1 MRIDTFERKKLI
13 HFQYLYYFHA
23 KNILMQKLTT
33 LLFIILISVSSSAQS
48 TDEQMIKD
56 AMNEQL
62 IAWNAGDIDRF
73 METYWHNDS
82 LMFIGKNG
90 PTYGWEKTKANYKKG
105 YPDTAAMGKLNF
117 EIINMKR
124 LSVMYYSVVGK
135 WHLKRSIGDVGGA
148 FTLLFKKIKKK
159 WVIVQDHS
167 S

>member
-1 MRIDTFERKKLI
+1 MKK
-13 HFQYLYYFHA
+13 
-23 KNILMQKLTT
+23 
-33 LLFIILISVSSSAQS
+33 LFIILLTIFFSLNAFSQSV
-48 TDEQMIKD
+48 DEQMIKD

-62 IAWNAGDIDRF
+62 KAWNAGDIDRY
-73 METYWHNDS
+73 METYWHSDS
-82 LMFIGKNG
+82 LMFIGKSG

-105 YPDTAAMGKLNF
+105 YPDTAAMGKLDF

-124 LSVMYYSVVGK
+124 LSVIYFSVVGK
-135 WHLKRSIGDVGGA
+135 WHLKRSIGDIGGA

>member
-1 MRIDTFERKKLI
+1 
-13 HFQYLYYFHA
+13 
-23 KNILMQKLTT
+23 MQKIGIALLTI
-33 LLFIILISVSSSAQS
+33 LLSINAFAQT

-62 IAWNAGDIDRF
+62 NAWNAGNIDRY
-73 METYWHNDS
+73 METYWHSDS
-82 LMFIGKNG
+82 LMFIGKSG

-105 YPDTAAMGKLNF
+105 YPDTATMGKLDF

-148 FTLLFKKIKKK
+148 FTLLFKKIRKK
-159 WVIVQDHS
+159 WVIIQDHS

>member
-1 MRIDTFERKKLI
+1 
-13 HFQYLYYFHA
+13 
-23 KNILMQKLTT
+23 MQKIFILLITILSFINTT
-33 LLFIILISVSSSAQS
+33 AQT
-48 TDEQMIKD
+48 TDEQMIKN
-56 AMNEQL
+56 AMVEQL
-62 IAWNAGDIDRF
+62 NAWNAGDIDRF

-105 YPDTAAMGKLNF
+105 YPDTAAMGKLDF

-159 WVIVQDHS
+159 WVIIQDHS

>member
-1 MRIDTFERKKLI
+1 MKKIGSLLI
-13 HFQYLYYFHA
+13 VIFISAQ
-23 KNILMQKLTT
+23 
-33 LLFIILISVSSSAQS
+33 LFAQS
-48 TDEQMIKD
+48 TDEQMIKN
-56 AMNEQL
+56 AMAEQL
-62 IAWNAGDIDRF
+62 NAWNAGDIDRF
-73 METYWHNDS
+73 METYWYNDS
-82 LMFIGKNG
+82 LMFIGKTG

-105 YPDTAAMGKLNF
+105 YPDTAAMGKLDF

-159 WVIVQDHS
+159 WVIIQDHS

>member
-1 MRIDTFERKKLI
+1 
-13 HFQYLYYFHA
+13 
-23 KNILMQKLTT
+23 MQKLFVI
-33 LLFIILISVSSSAQS
+33 LLAILSSTNSFSQI

-62 IAWNAGDIDRF
+62 NAWNAGDIDRY
-73 METYWHNDS
+73 METYWHSDS

-105 YPDTAAMGKLNF
+105 YPDTAAMGKLDF

-124 LSVMYYSVVGK
+124 LSFKYYSVVGK
-135 WHLKRSIGDVGGA
+135 WHLKRSIGDIGGA

>member
-1 MRIDTFERKKLI
+1 
-13 HFQYLYYFHA
+13 
-23 KNILMQKLTT
+23 MQKLFLCISLLIMSLFAHAQTT
-33 LLFIILISVSSSAQS
+33 DDQQIRN
-48 TDEQMIKD
+48 

-62 IAWNAGDIDRF
+62 SAWNTGNIDRF

-82 LMFIGKNG
+82 LMFIGKSG
-90 PTYGWEKTKANYKKG
+90 VTYGWENTLKNYKKG
-105 YPDTAAMGKLNF
+105 YPDTAAMGKLDF
-117 EIINMKR
+117 DIISTKR
-124 LSVMYYSVVGK
+124 LSALYYSVVGR

>member
-1 MRIDTFERKKLI
+1 
-13 HFQYLYYFHA
+13 
-23 KNILMQKLTT
+23 MQKI
-33 LLFIILISVSSSAQS
+33 FVVIIIILFSINASAQT

-56 AMNEQL
+56 AMTVQL
-62 IAWNAGDIDRF
+62 NAWNAGDIDKY

-90 PTYGWEKTKANYKKG
+90 PTYGFDKTKTNYKKG
-105 YPDTAAMGKLNF
+105 YPDTTAMGKLDF

-159 WVIVQDHS
+159 WVIIQDHS